1 MCSEWRSTQKEF
13 KTVLWDSCSKNG
25 VVGKIKTIAS
35 DVPERERSEALKQ
48 VFETN

>member
-1 MCSEWRSTQKEF
+1 M
-13 KTVLWDSCSKNG
+13 KTDSKRVQNSPLRFMLKKNG

-35 DVPERERSEALKQ
+35 DVLERERSEALKQ